1 MGELTRS
8 GEVRSATEKDLS
20 LFARA
25 QDLQAQQRVPVLR
38 HADNPHEYLFIAL
51 LDGTGQD
58 ADNPKQLETN
68 VGHLYRQSEGLAR
81 DPRNRLG
88 YVYVEGIGTQHNPF
102 AQWPDKLAAL
112 SWDDKIEKAY
122 LALSKQT
129 RTWQQQDPEAL
140 IRVAEVGYSRGAVL
154 APGLARLVDQYGIA
168 DLEELSFGRDAQ
180 GNITVES
187 PHPPLV
193 APGQTAQ
200 AMALLDP
207 VATSFPRNYDARSAP
222 SVISAVA
229 LAADHERRAAFPHQ
243 TILEPGLS
251 QDRRFVN
258 LLVPGGHSNV
268 GGGNDDP
275 GLETGAF
282 NMTVDYLNGLSD
294 RPLFRYRELP
304 KDPALYTVYQ
314 ARGPTAVPGMDED
327 GLRNLRPD
335 LANCKIV
342 DPCRGAEPMD
352 QALAAQFEYRTLSIR
367 APVPT
372 SAQLQLQP
380 NAEPV
385 RHASPG
391 GSKPTDPDHPDHAML
406 EQIRRGVGELDRN
419 AGKPY
424 DDVSERLS
432 RRLLAASK
440 NPRDIDPHSSD
451 AALSANALGRA
462 DHVVMGRDGRYAFA
476 VEGDL
481 HDPAHKRAAVEV
493 ETAIRTPVEQ
503 SDAKLEAANRAI
515 AQEQQLVQQRELQ
528 RQQSADQ
535 AALVHAAPVMH

>member
-1 MGELTRS
+1 MGELTRK
-8 GEVRSATEKDLS
+8 GESRSATPEDLS
-20 LFARA
+20 LYERA
-25 QDLQAQQRVPVLR
+25 QAMQQLQQVPVLQQAENR
-38 HADNPHEYLFIAL
+38 HEYLFFAL
-51 LDGTGQD
+51 FDGTGQD
-58 ADNPKQLETN
+58 VNDPEQNPTN
-68 VGHLYRQSEGLAR
+68 IGLLKKDLDRITDDPANRVGGH
-81 DPRNRLG
+81 
-88 YVYVEGIGTQHNPF
+88 YVEGIGTQEHLIPKYRD
-102 AQWPDKLAAL
+102 AWIPYT
-112 SWDDKIEKAY
+112 WDNKIEEMYRA
-122 LALSKQT
+122 LAGQT
-129 RTWQQQDPEAL
+129 RTWQQQDPDAQ
-140 IRVAEVGYSRGAVL
+140 IRLVDAGYSRGSVL
-154 APGLARLVDQYGIA
+154 AAGLARLVDKYGVA
-168 DLEELSFGRDAQ
+168 DPEQLSFGRDEH
-180 GNITVES
+180 GNITVQS
-187 PHPPLV
+187 PYAPLV
-193 APGQTAQ
+193 VSGQTAQ

-207 VATSFPRNYDARSAP
+207 VGTNMPRDYDARP
-222 SVISAVA
+222 PGTVISALA
-229 LAADHERRAAFPHQ
+229 LAAAHEGRNSFPHEA
-243 TILEPGLS
+243 IIEPGLS
-251 QDRRFVN
+251 DDRRFMN
-258 LLVPGGHSNV
+258 ALVPGGHSNV

-275 GLETGAF
+275 GLEAGAF

-304 KDPALYTVYQ
+304 EDPALYTVYQ
-314 ARGPTAVPGMDED
+314 ARGPTAVPGLDED

-372 SAQLQLQP
+372 IAQLQP
-380 NAEPV
+380 HAEPV

-391 GSKPTDPDHPDHAML
+391 GSKPADPDHPDHAML

-432 RRLLAASK
+432 RSLLAASK
-440 NPRDIDPHSSD
+440 NPRDIDPRGSD

-481 HDPAHKRAAVEV
+481 HDPAHRRAAVEV

-515 AQEQQLVQQRELQ
+515 AQEQQLMQQRELQ

-535 AALVHAAPVMH
+535 ATPVHAAPMMH